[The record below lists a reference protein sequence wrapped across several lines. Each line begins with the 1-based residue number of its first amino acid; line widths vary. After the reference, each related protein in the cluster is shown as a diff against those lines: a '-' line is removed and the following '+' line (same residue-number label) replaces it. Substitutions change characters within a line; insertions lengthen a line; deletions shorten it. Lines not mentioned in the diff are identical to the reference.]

1 MINRIRENYTAHY
14 EARLAVLV
22 VLQRLALFVGI
33 AFGVGLL
40 WIGSYVSA
48 AITIC
53 CLALLEF
60 TVHLR
65 RQGEA
70 LLASTLL
77 AIVFLVEPTAVI
89 ILSGGMQSPYIV
101 WLGVPIFAAGGL
113 LGGRAALVAATCAV
127 IALMS
132 LLVLDGALG
141 TLNELP
147 SRAYASMRLFS
158 FGVAAVLASALAWV
172 VMSTLERE
180 SEAAQKSAL
189 EATLRAEELRQAE
202 IGMRE
207 QIRARDKLY
216 AVIAHELR
224 MPAATLKMLF
234 DDSAQVRPE
243 NPNRC
248 TINDLLERMLS
259 VMDDMRLAREP
270 EQLGH
275 APRIRAR
282 ASGVISQAVRMAD
295 RFVSESGLT
304 VRVRLNS
311 MDEIPVEIPERVLRQ
326 ITMKLVKNCAIHAGA
341 EHLEIGVDWQRD
353 GDSVQYTIRFA
364 DDGCGVSPV
373 DQGALFEG
381 LIRGD
386 SAAESGGV
394 GLRTCRDYAQNVL
407 AGDLTYMTSTWGGAE
422 FVLVARFK
430 VASEER
436 GDAEAGRKSA
446 EPLRH
451 ARVLL
456 AEDSEVLRVLTVK
469 LLEQRGARVTSAC
482 DGQEALQLIENES
495 FDLVVVDLHMPKV
508 DGLELTKRLREGGA
522 RLPIIG
528 LTAAFGDDAV
538 LIRRAGATAVLTKP
552 LDVERIEDILE
563 AHAAR
568 SGAVG
573 NRSVAA

>member
-14 EARLAVLV
+14 EARVAVLV

-33 AFGVGLL
+33 AFGLGLV

-48 AITIC
+48 AITVC

-77 AIVFLVEPTAVI
+77 AIVFFVEPTAVI
-89 ILSGGMQSPYIV
+89 ILSGGMHSPYIV
-101 WLGVPIFAAGGL
+101 WLAVPIFAAGGL

-127 IALMS
+127 VAFSAL
-132 LLVLDGALG
+132 LFLDGSLG
-141 TLNELP
+141 MLNELP
-147 SRAYASMRLFS
+147 SSAYASMRLFS
-158 FGVAAVLASALAWV
+158 FGVAAVLASALAWI
-172 VMSTLERE
+172 VMSMLERE
-180 SEAAQKSAL
+180 SEAAQASAL

-202 IGMRE
+202 KGMRE
-207 QIRARDKLY
+207 QIRARDELHS
-216 AVIAHELR
+216 VISRELR
-224 MPAATLKMLF
+224 VPAATLKMLF
-234 DDSAQVRPE
+234 DDATLIQLE
-243 NPNRC
+243 NPNGR

-259 VMDDMRLAREP
+259 VMEDMRLAREP
-270 EQLGH
+270 ERLKR
-275 APRIRAR
+275 APRIPAR
-282 ASGVISQAVRMAD
+282 ASSVVSHAVRMAD
-295 RFVSESGLT
+295 RFVSESGLN
-304 VRVRLNS
+304 VSVRLNGTG
-311 MDEIPVEIPERVLRQ
+311 EIPVEMPKRVLRQ

-341 EHLEIGVDWQRD
+341 EHLEIGIDWQRD
-353 GDSVQYTIRFA
+353 GDSIQYTIRFA

-381 LIRGD
+381 FTRGD
-386 SAAESGGV
+386 SAAEGGRV
-394 GLRTCRDYAQNVL
+394 GLRACRDYARKVL
-407 AGDLTYMTSTWGGAE
+407 AGDLTYMTSPWGGAE

-430 VASEER
+430 VASEEQF
-436 GDAEAGRKSA
+436 DAEAGRKSA

-456 AEDSEVLRVLTVK
+456 AEDSDVLRVLSVE
-469 LLEQRGARVTSAC
+469 LLQQRGALVTSAC
-482 DGQEALQLIENES
+482 DGQEALRHIENAN

-508 DGLELTKRLREGGA
+508 DGLELTRRLREGGA
-522 RLPIIG
+522 RMPIIG
-528 LTAAFGDDAV
+528 VTAAVGDDAA
-538 LIRRAGATAVLTKP
+538 LIRRAGANAVLTKP

-568 SGAVG
+568 SGTVG
-573 NRSVAA
+573 DRSVAA

>member
-216 AVIAHELR
+216 AVIAQELR

-234 DDSAQVRPE
+234 DDSAQAKPE
-243 NPNRC
+243 NPNGS
-248 TINDLLERMLS
+248 TINELLERMLS
-259 VMDDMRLAREP
+259 VMDDMRLTREP

-275 APRIRAR
+275 APQIRAP
-282 ASGVISQAVRMAD
+282 ASGVVRRAVRMAD

-304 VRVRLNS
+304 VRVRLNGTG
-311 MDEIPVEIPERVLRQ
+311 EIPVKIPERVLRQ
-326 ITMKLVKNCAIHAGA
+326 TTTKLVKNCAIHAGA
-341 EHLEIGVDWQRD
+341 EHLEIGIDWQRD
-353 GDSVQYTIRFA
+353 GDSIQYTIRFA

-381 LIRGD
+381 FAGGD
-386 SAAESGGV
+386 SAAEGSGV
-394 GLRTCRDYAQNVL
+394 GLRACRDYAQKVL
-407 AGDLTYMTSTWGGAE
+407 GGDLTYMTSTWGGAE

-430 VASEER
+430 VASEQK
-436 GDAEAGRKSA
+436 GDAETGRTSA
-446 EPLRH
+446 VPLRH

-456 AEDSEVLRVLTVK
+456 AEDSDVLRMLTVK

-482 DGQEALQLIENES
+482 DGQEALQLIEKTS

-538 LIRRAGATAVLTKP
+538 LIRRAGATAVLAKP

-563 AHAAR
+563 AHAAG

-573 NRSVAA
+573 NRSIAA